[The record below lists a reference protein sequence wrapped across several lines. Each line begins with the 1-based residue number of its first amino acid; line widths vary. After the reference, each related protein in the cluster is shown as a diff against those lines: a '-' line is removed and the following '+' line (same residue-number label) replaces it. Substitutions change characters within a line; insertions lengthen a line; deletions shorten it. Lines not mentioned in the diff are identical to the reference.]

1 MSGRKMKL
9 AGYASQ
15 PTFRPQISAGT
26 IKIFEQKGRAKAF
39 DSLLVDADRRKVE
52 GKKMRPIK

>member
-1 MSGRKMKL
+1 MKL